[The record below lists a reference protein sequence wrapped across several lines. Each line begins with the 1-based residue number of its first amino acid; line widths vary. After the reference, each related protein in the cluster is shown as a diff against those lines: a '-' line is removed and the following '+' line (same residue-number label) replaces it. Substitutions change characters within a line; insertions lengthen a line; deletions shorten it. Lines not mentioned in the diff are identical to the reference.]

1 MTENS
6 QAFEL
11 AKLSATVQ
19 HLIKSVEADAVS
31 RKEIYRSLHDIDKKT
46 DHAIYRL
53 GALEDIDKKVDK
65 AINRLDNL
73 EVDFKE
79 AAPTITE
86 WIATK
91 NKIQG
96 AGWLGKTLWI
106 IGGFLLGAA
115 ASTYGFISTIWK

>member
-1 MTENS
+1 LNDNTS
-6 QAFEL
+6 AYEL
-11 AKLSATVQ
+11 AKLVATVQ
-19 HLIKSVEADAVS
+19 HLSKVVETDAIS

-53 GALEDIDKKVDK
+53 GALENIDKKVDHV
-65 AINRLDNL
+65 IYRVDNL
-73 EVDFKE
+73 ETDFRE
-79 AAPTITE
+79 TAPTIQE

-91 NKIQG
+91 HKIQG

-115 ASTYGFISTIWK
+115 ASTYGFISTLWK